1 MPNIENQIDLF
12 EPQAR
17 QINPSTIIIVADTTF
32 YGKKSGRLGILVF
45 KDVLNDKIVA
55 LKHTEIV
62 NDYKHLVEELIEK
75 GFVIQGVTIDAKRG
89 VAKAFVRFLC
99 KWCYFHQVS
108 IIKRYLTSK
117 PKLEATSKDMQTN
130 LDNHT
135 NLIYRCFIP
144 VAR

>member
-1 MPNIENQIDLF
+1 MPNVENQIDLF

-17 QINPSTIIIVADTTF
+17 QINPSTIIIVADATF

-99 KWCYFHQVS
+99 KWCYFHQVT
-108 IIKRYLTSK
+108 IIN
-117 PKLEATSKDMQTN
+117 A
-130 LDNHT
+130 
-135 NLIYRCFIP
+135 I
-144 VAR
+144 